1 MNGESGD
8 PFSREILAR
17 DFIRKK
23 PGVSKAAL
31 SFFSRALITRRYI
44 HRTAIASCNCTM
56 RFFMASIDCARKN
69 DILEERIISISG
81 HP

>member
-8 PFSREILAR
+8 PFSRAILSG
-17 DFIRKK
+17 KK

-31 SFFSRALITRRYI
+31 SFFSRALIIRRYI